1 LPDFDA
7 LRGATLAFDLDGTLV
22 DTAPDL
28 IRATNVIM
36 AEAGLAPVSS
46 ANTRNLVG
54 RGARALIERAAGLN
68 GHRFSDAE
76 LSDLVARFIAVYGA
90 GIADESVVFP
100 GVEAALDTLSAKG
113 ATLCVC
119 TNKPTG
125 LSLQLLGAV
134 GLKHRFAAIIGA
146 DATPRPKPDGNHI
159 LHTIADAGGDP
170 KHAVMIG
177 DSKTDLDA
185 ARSARIPIILMSFG
199 YSEEAPVSLM
209 PDALMDSYDVLP
221 AMAARLLAGSAR

>member
-1 LPDFDA
+1 LPDFA
-7 LRGATLAFDLDGTLV
+7 LLRGATLAFDLDGTLV

-36 AEAGLAPVSS
+36 AEAGLSPVSS
-46 ANTRNLVG
+46 ANTRSLVG

-68 GHRFSDAE
+68 GHRFTESE
-76 LSDLVARFIAVYGA
+76 LTDLVARFIMIYGA

-100 GVEAALDTLSAKG
+100 GVEKALDILIDHG

-125 LSLQLLGAV
+125 LSLQLLEAV

-146 DATPRPKPDGNHI
+146 DATPKPKPDGGHI
-159 LHTIADAGGDP
+159 VHTVIDAGGDP
-170 KHAVMIG
+170 QRAVMIG

-185 ARSARIPIILMSFG
+185 ARSAGIPIILMSFG
-199 YSEEAPVSLM
+199 YSEEAPISLM
-209 PDALMDSYDVLP
+209 PDALLDSYDVLP
-221 AMAARLLAGSAR
+221 AMAARLLARSAH